1 MITGDHKETAAY
13 VADALG
19 IKTFYAQVL
28 PHQKADIIKSL
39 QDEGHHVGF
48 VGDGIN
54 DGPALKIANVG
65 FAVKSGHD
73 VAIDASDVTLLKH
86 DMHLVMDAINLSK
99 ATLLNI
105 KLNFLWAFGYNVILI
120 PVAALGLLNPSL
132 AGIGMA
138 FSSILVVLNALSLHL
153 YKFKKE

>member
-1 MITGDHKETAAY
+1 
-13 VADALG
+13 
-19 IKTFYAQVL
+19 
-28 PHQKADIIKSL
+28 
-39 QDEGHHVGF
+39 
-48 VGDGIN
+48 
-54 DGPALKIANVG
+54 
-65 FAVKSGHD
+65 
-73 VAIDASDVTLLKH
+73 
-86 DMHLVMDAINLSK
+86 MDAINLSK